1 MFEPQKVREK
11 AWIVSFNY
19 ILLAAISTQQD
30 EYEDKLRQNAQL
42 AVNDSRIFLE
52 PCMANV
58 QALALLAVHGED
70 FAAPN
75 LSWMLLGHAC
85 RQAEALGLHVRT
97 SKDTFDDSQQ
107 RLCLFWMLFTLDKSC
122 AIAFGRPAFL
132 PFNLYRHVP
141 LPDEHFMQQFC
152 PHDTGVAGSQPQNL
166 KSSGFGAIMFKKA
179 IELSKLTS
187 DVSEILGVAN
197 SEAKDDIRLR
207 LDTWFFNTNLVRSLR
222 CIGRSTGEIPN
233 SWWQALTKAME
244 NEQRSA
250 DDSQIREMNLGINSV
265 KFQYLHILT
274 LLLKGD
280 RSSDLRLS
288 CAREAISL
296 LPSLVSNWGSVYNG
310 VIWYADGSSQT

>member
-1 MFEPQKVREK
+1 
-11 AWIVSFNY
+11 
-19 ILLAAISTQQD
+19 
-30 EYEDKLRQNAQL
+30 
-42 AVNDSRIFLE
+42 
-52 PCMANV
+52 MANV

-85 RQAEALGLHVRT
+85 RQAEALGLHVRS

-107 RLCLFWMLFTLDKSC
+107 KLCLFWMLFILDKSC

-141 LPDEHFMQQFC
+141 LPDEQFMQQFC
-152 PHDTGVAGSQPQNL
+152 PHDTGFVGSQSQGS
-166 KSSGFGAIMFKKA
+166 KASDFGSMMFKKV

-187 DVSEILGVAN
+187 DVLEILGVAN
-197 SEAKDDIRLR
+197 SEAKDDIRSK
-207 LDTWFFNTNLVRSLR
+207 LDVWFLNTNQVRFLR
-222 CIGRSTGEIPN
+222 CIGLSGGEIPN
-233 SWWQALTKAME
+233 SRGQALTQAME

-250 DDSQIREMNLGINSV
+250 DRNQIRELNLGINSV

-280 RSSDLRLS
+280 RTSDLRLS

-310 VIWYADGSSQT
+310 VIWYGDGFPQT

>member
-1 MFEPQKVREK
+1 
-11 AWIVSFNY
+11 
-19 ILLAAISTQQD
+19 
-30 EYEDKLRQNAQL
+30 
-42 AVNDSRIFLE
+42 
-52 PCMANV
+52 MANV
-58 QALALLAVHGED
+58 QALTLLAIHGED

-97 SKDTFDDSQQ
+97 SKGTFDDSQQ
-107 RLCLFWMLFTLDKSC
+107 KLCLFWMLFTLDKSC

-141 LPDEHFMQQFC
+141 LPDEQFMRQFS
-152 PHDTGVAGSQPQNL
+152 PHDTGVAGNQPQ
-166 KSSGFGAIMFKKA
+166 SSKTSDFGAMMFKKT

-187 DVSEILGVAN
+187 DVLEILGVAN
-197 SEAKDDIRLR
+197 LEAKDDIRSK
-207 LDTWFFNTNLVRSLR
+207 LDLWFLNTNMVRFLH
-222 CIGRSTGEIPN
+222 CIGLSWREIPN
-233 SWWQALTKAME
+233 SRGQALTQAME

-280 RSSDLRLS
+280 RTSDLRLS

-310 VIWYADGSSQT
+310 VIWYGEDFSQINIRAC